1 MSISEFSV
9 KHYQFTVVVFLMLAV
24 LGASSWRSIPRS
36 EDPTFPVPI
45 STVVAV
51 YPGANPT
58 DLERLVVKKI
68 EDRVAELDELKSIKS
83 RIEDGLATI
92 RVEFQANS
100 DADKKYD
107 EVLRE
112 VNSLRGSLP
121 AEVTLLEVRKSSPL
135 DVNIVQ
141 LALVSEL
148 ASFRTLD
155 SLAEQLED
163 RIETVPGVRR
173 AERWAAPA
181 REVRVSLDL
190 GRLSQLGLTPGQV
203 LQAIGGESADIP
215 GGSVDAGLRRFNVKT
230 SGSYATIDEVARTVV
245 GTARG
250 GLVRVSDVA
259 QVAWAYADPTYIGR
273 YNGRRAVFVTATQ
286 QEGQNIERVRDG
298 IWKELDGLERALPP
312 TVKLERGFDQA
323 ENVSH
328 RLSRLGTD
336 FAIAIGLVLITLLP
350 LGLRASS
357 IVMISIPLSLAVGV
371 TLLNLTGFGIN
382 HLSIVGFVI
391 ALGLLVDDSIVVT
404 ENITRFLREGHSRR
418 EAAILATRQISIAI
432 LGCTLALILAFLPLL
447 VLPGLPGKY
456 IRSLPITVVYTVAA
470 SLLVSL
476 TIIPWLG
483 SLILTDH
490 PGENRVLRIFTRG
503 IHATYA
509 PLLRFAL
516 ARPRPTLVVAG
527 VLVAAS
533 AVLAPVVG
541 FSLFPKAETP
551 WFEVDI
557 RTPNGSSLD
566 ATDRA
571 ARFAERVLSARSEVK
586 AVFTSIG
593 RDNPQV
599 YYNLT
604 PREENASVGQLFV
617 LLDQYDPRATPAL
630 LDHFRTA
637 LAEYPD
643 ARLELTEFENGPPI
657 DAPIALRV
665 AGPDLDTLRV
675 LAGRIESVLKGTEG
689 TQYVYNPVR
698 LRRTDLRLAVDQQKA
713 GLLGVPTAEI
723 DRTVRLGVAGL
734 PAGKLRESDGKERD
748 VVVRLANTGRPSPDV
763 LDRVYVPAAGGALT
777 PLRQVADLGFTA
789 STPEIQ
795 RYDKERAVTVTSK
808 VATGFN
814 TDRVTKRVL
823 AALDSVRLPV
833 GYRITPAGEIES
845 RQESFGGIGGAVIV
859 AVFMTLAILVLEF
872 RTFRSTLIVASVLPL
887 GLVGGILALFLTG
900 NTLSFTALIGFVALI
915 GIEIKTSILLVDFT
929 NQLRM
934 QGMALDEA
942 IQKAGEV
949 RFLPILLTT
958 LTAIGGLLPIAH
970 QGAALYAPLAWV
982 IIGGLLSSTLLA
994 RLVTPVLYK
1003 VLSPAVETTNESITR
1018 SSAHG

>member
-1 MSISEFSV
+1 MRISDFSV
-9 KHYQFTVVVFLMLAV
+9 RNYQFTVVVFLMAAA
-24 LGASSWRSIPRS
+24 LGASSWLSIPRS

-58 DLERLVVKKI
+58 DIERLVVKKI
-68 EDRVAELDELKSIKS
+68 EDRVAELDELKRMTS

-121 AEVTLLEVRKSSPL
+121 PELTLLEVRKSSPL

-148 ASFRTLD
+148 ASYRTLD

-173 AERWAAPA
+173 GERWAAPA

-203 LQAIGGESADIP
+203 LQAIGSESADIP

-230 SGSYATIDEVARTVV
+230 SGSYATIDEVKRTVV
-245 GTARG
+245 GAARG

-259 QVAWAYADPTYIGR
+259 QVEWGYADPTYIGR
-273 YNGRRAVFVTATQ
+273 YNGHRAVFVTATQ

-298 IWKELDGLERALPP
+298 IWKELDTFERTLPP
-312 TVKLERGFDQA
+312 TVKLARAFDQA
-323 ENVSH
+323 SNVSH

-336 FAIAIGLVLITLLP
+336 FAIAIGLVLVTLLP
-350 LGLRASS
+350 LGLRASL
-357 IVMISIPLSLAVGV
+357 IVMISIPLSLAIGV
-371 TLLNLTGFGIN
+371 TLLDLTGFSIN
-382 HLSIVGFVI
+382 QLSIVGFVI
-391 ALGLLVDDSIVVT
+391 ALGLLVDDSIVVA

-418 EAAILATRQISIAI
+418 DAAILATQQISVAI
-432 LGCTLALILAFLPLL
+432 LGCTATLILAFVPLL

-483 SLILTDH
+483 SLILKDH
-490 PGENRVLRIFTRG
+490 AGENRVLRAFTGG
-503 IHATYA
+503 IHRTYA
-509 PLLRFAL
+509 PLLRLAL
-516 ARPRPTLVVAG
+516 AYPRRTLIVAGTVVVASLA
-527 VLVAAS
+527 LVPA
-533 AVLAPVVG
+533 VG

-551 WFEVDI
+551 RFEVDI

-571 ARFAERVLSARSEVK
+571 ARFAERVLSARPEVK
-586 AVFTSIG
+586 AVFTSVG

-599 YYNLT
+599 YYNVT

-617 LLDQYDPRATPAL
+617 LLDRYDPRSTPAL
-630 LDHFRTA
+630 LDRFREA
-637 LAEYPD
+637 LAAYPD
-643 ARLELTEFENGPPI
+643 ARLELREFENGPPI

-665 AGPDLDTLRV
+665 AGPDLDTLRGLAVQIENV
-675 LAGRIESVLKGTEG
+675 LRRTAG

-698 LRRTDLRLAVDQQKA
+698 VRRTDLRLAIDEQKA

-734 PAGKLRESDGKERD
+734 TAGKLREGDGKERD
-748 VVVRLANTGRPSPDV
+748 VVVRLANAGRPTTEV

-777 PLRQVADLGFTA
+777 PLRQVADFGFEA

-795 RYDKERAVTVTSK
+795 RYDEERAVTVTAN
-808 VATGFN
+808 VATGYN

-823 AALDSVRLPV
+823 AALDSLKLPA

-859 AVFMTLAILVLEF
+859 AVFMTIAILVLEF
-872 RTFRSTLIVASVLPL
+872 RTFRSTLIVASVIPL
-887 GLVGGILALFLTG
+887 GLVGGILALLLTG

-915 GIEIKTSILLVDFT
+915 GIEIKTSILLVDLT
-929 NQLRM
+929 NQLRA
-934 QGMALDEA
+934 QGLPLDEA

-949 RFLPILLTT
+949 RFLPILLTA

-1003 VLSPAVETTNESITR
+1003 VLAPAVGAAAGPGTQS
-1018 SSAHG
+1018 